1 MFARKS
7 NYETAPDPDT
17 LDDLSKKLA
26 VDLRKHV
33 HRLDAHPL
41 FTADWLSMVDS
52 LVHISNIAMME
63 HRLPRNEMDSNTT
76 LWEGDELTVRFMLEE
91 GKLNLCLRNMVDY
104 TTYVHNQVLNN
115 GGLRS
120 EVKAK
125 CEKFEKGLGVV
136 LRNAWEHAEA
146 VQTTDLPLLLE

>member
-1 MFARKS
+1 MSRAS
-7 NYETAPDPDT
+7 NYSSKTKDADSLEG
-17 LDDLSKKLA
+17 LSEKLKN
-26 VDLRKHV
+26 DLRRHIRCIASFPVCTEAWMDMAETFGRIATVSEAEGKLPKTHE
-33 HRLDAHPL
+33 DA
-41 FTADWLSMVDS
+41 
-52 LVHISNIAMME
+52 
-63 HRLPRNEMDSNTT
+63 T
-76 LWEGDELTVRFMLEE
+76 LWETEEAALRFILED